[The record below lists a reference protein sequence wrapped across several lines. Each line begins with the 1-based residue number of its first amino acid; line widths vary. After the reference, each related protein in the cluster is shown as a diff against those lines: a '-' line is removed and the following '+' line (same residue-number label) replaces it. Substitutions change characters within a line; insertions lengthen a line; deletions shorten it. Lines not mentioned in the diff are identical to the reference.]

1 MPVGLL
7 QGEKGRKCMA
17 GLLSKYVAPDSKV
30 ELRAIEKGQRQA
42 DGKPSRTHQSRVLK
56 VLAENRVEIAMPIEN
71 GKLILL
77 PVDGT
82 YDMYF
87 YGNHAV
93 FQCDARVVDRYRHG
107 GMYVLVM
114 DLISNLRD
122 YQRREYYRF
131 SCALEMDSRQLG
143 EEEEI
148 SVAAQEELLPELPL
162 KSSVIID
169 ISGGGLRFVAYY
181 AYEVNSLILCK
192 YHLTVEGKEKEYR
205 LVGKVLAVNEME
217 NRPGA
222 YDHHVQYVNVN
233 PEDREE
239 IIQYIFD
246 EARKTQ
252 KGQKTD
258 R

>member
-1 MPVGLL
+1 MS
-7 QGEKGRKCMA
+7 EI
-17 GLLSKYVAPDSKV
+17 LSKYVAPGGAV
-30 ELRAIEKGQRQA
+30 ELKAIDRGREPEGSRQRKSHRSQ
-42 DGKPSRTHQSRVLK
+42 VLK
-56 VLAENRVEIAMPIEN
+56 VLTENRVEIAMPIVD

-77 PVDGT
+77 PVDGE

-87 YGNHAV
+87 YGDNV
-93 FQCDARVVDRYRHG
+93 VYQCNARVVDRYRYNG
-107 GMYVLVM
+107 QYVLVM
-114 DLISNLRD
+114 DLTSNLRN

-131 SCALEMDSRQLG
+131 SCALEMDSRELG

-162 KSSVIID
+162 KSSVIVD

-192 YHLTVEGKEKEYR
+192 YRLQIEGREKEYR
-205 LVGKVLAVNEME
+205 LVGKVLAVNELE
-217 NRPGA
+217 KEPGVF
-222 YDHHVQYVNVN
+222 DHRVQFVNVD
-233 PEDREE
+233 PQDREE

-252 KGQKTD
+252 KKMEI
-258 R
+258 